1 VTTLVPPPP
10 VQRSPG
16 QARSDLPG
24 SPSRPPAAPSHAPQ
38 ADAPRAVAASPFH
51 SIRARAGRF
60 WFWLLSW
67 NSAHVPWL
75 VPLVTP
81 FFVWGAW
88 TFSPYT
94 RLSLL
99 ANIHRVLGKKSTP
112 KDCERIAKDSLRNF
126 FRFVCDMGRNRLRST
141 EEMLKDVEAVEG
153 LDRYLALRA
162 EKRGAILAAAHMG
175 PFETAVAGLRQHEPA
190 VHVVFRRDR
199 IHAFESLRAEL
210 HKKLGIIEA
219 PINDPADTPTDAPTN
234 AMGPWLRLR
243 DALKRNE
250 VVLLQAD
257 RVVTSQR
264 GVRVPFC
271 SGHLELP
278 PGPIKLA
285 LASASPIVPV
295 FSLWANKGKVRI
307 IFGKPIEVSEPWPRS
322 GIHPALTELARAIEQ
337 QVQQHPEQW
346 LIYDPAFSEDQE
358 SSR

>member
-1 VTTLVPPPP
+1 MTTLVPPPSVLRAP
-10 VQRSPG
+10 D
-16 QARSDLPG
+16 QARPELPG
-24 SPSRPPAAPSHAPQ
+24 
-38 ADAPRAVAASPFH
+38 PRARPSATAEPASTPRPRGPKTVAASAFN

-67 NSAHVPWL
+67 NSSHCPWL

-81 FFVWGAW
+81 FFVWWAW
-88 TFSPYT
+88 RCSRYT
-94 RLSLL
+94 RLSTL
-99 ANIHRVLGKKSTP
+99 ANAQRILGENATP
-112 KDCERIAKDSLRNF
+112 KQCTRIAKGTLTNF
-126 FRFVCDMGRNRLRST
+126 FRFVGDMGRNRLRT
-141 EEMLKDVEAVEG
+141 PADMLKDVESVEG
-153 LDRYLALRA
+153 LDQYLAMRA
-162 EKRGAILAAAHMG
+162 SKRGAILAAAHMG

-199 IHAFESLRAEL
+199 IHAFESLRADL

-219 PINDPADTPTDAPTN
+219 PINNPADAHTDAL
-234 AMGPWLRLR
+234 GPWLRLR
-243 DALKRNE
+243 DALARNE

-257 RVVTSQR
+257 RVMPGQR

-295 FSLWANKGKVRI
+295 FSLWGPNGKVRI
-307 IFGKPIEVSEPWPRS
+307 VFDKPIEVTEPWPRT
-322 GIHPALTELARAIEQ
+322 GIHPALTELAHAIEKMIK
-337 QVQQHPEQW
+337 QHPDQW
-346 LIYDPAFSEDQE
+346 LIYDPAFCEDQE